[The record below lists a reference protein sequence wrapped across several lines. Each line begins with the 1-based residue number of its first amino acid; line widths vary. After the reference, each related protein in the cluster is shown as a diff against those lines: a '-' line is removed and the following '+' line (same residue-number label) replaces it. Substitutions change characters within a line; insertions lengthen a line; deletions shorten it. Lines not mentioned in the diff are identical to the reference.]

1 MDMTYM
7 LRKWLLNA
15 SGHLGRTAERLRL
28 GNSLRLHKAVE
39 LGVRL
44 RLLVVLVLT
53 KALWARRS
61 PFQASQE

>member
-1 MDMTYM
+1 MDMTYI

-15 SGHLGRTAERLRL
+15 SGHLGRTAERLRS

-44 RLLVVLVLT
+44 RLLVVLVST

-61 PFQASQE
+61 PFQASQG